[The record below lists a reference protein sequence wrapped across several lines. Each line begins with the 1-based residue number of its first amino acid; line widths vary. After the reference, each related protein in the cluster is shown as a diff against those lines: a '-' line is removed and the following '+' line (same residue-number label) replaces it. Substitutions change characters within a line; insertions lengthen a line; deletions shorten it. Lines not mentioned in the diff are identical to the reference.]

1 MGEYEPRDSRN
12 VTQKPG
18 HEPGDIER
26 TGPKEDEVRAR
37 ALARE
42 AEEARKKEEDKKK
55 TSDASRRSQY
65 DPAERTSG

>member
-12 VTQKPG
+12 VTLKKG

-26 TGPKEDEVRAR
+26 TGPKEDEVRR
-37 ALARE
+37 EALARE
-42 AEEARKKEEDKKK
+42 KAEEEKAREAEGADP
-55 TSDASRRSQY
+55 SRRSQY

>member
-18 HEPGDIER
+18 NEPGDIAR
-26 TGPKEDEVRAR
+26 TGPREDEAR
-37 ALARE
+37 AKAKARE
-42 AEEARKKEEDKKK
+42 AEDDEKEERDH
-55 TSDASRRSQY
+55 DPSRRSQY

>member
-42 AEEARKKEEDKKK
+42 AEEAKKREEEK

-65 DPAERTSG
+65 DPAERTGG